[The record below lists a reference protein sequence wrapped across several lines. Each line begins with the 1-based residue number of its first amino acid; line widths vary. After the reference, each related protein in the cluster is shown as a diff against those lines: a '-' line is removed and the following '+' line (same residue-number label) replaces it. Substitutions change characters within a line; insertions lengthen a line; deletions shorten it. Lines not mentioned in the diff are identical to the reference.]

1 MELDSFFDE
10 SWNLMLPP
18 SLSPSLPSSS
28 PGLEMVTQWLIVH
41 SCSRERA
48 REWVKAEVGA
58 RNSLRTPSAAIRVKL
73 TCCSYALNFEHPCR
87 QTDPAKASDR
97 GVVVSYS
104 EAVTVMDE
112 TFFSEHS

>member
-41 SCSRERA
+41 SRSRERA
-48 REWVKAEVGA
+48 REWVKAEVGT
-58 RNSLRTPSAAIRVKL
+58 RNSLRTPSAVIRVKL
-73 TCCSYALNFEHPCR
+73 TCFSYALNFEHPCR

-112 TFFSEHS
+112 SFFSQHS